1 MKNIYSNIYKPNLIN
16 LKKAKKN
23 IENNNFIGMPT
34 ETVYG
39 LAGNAYSNIS
49 VAKIFKLKNIPADI
63 SSKSIKDAQREI
75 KEIILKLENTETDL
89 ESSMEQ
95 YNRMMYLN
103 FHIQE
108 QFKKKA
114 DEIKQYTL
122 DKNGKIS
129 SKDLK

>member
-1 MKNIYSNIYKPNLIN
+1 M
-16 LKKAKKN
+16 
-23 IENNNFIGMPT
+23 
-34 ETVYG
+34 
-39 LAGNAYSNIS
+39 
-49 VAKIFKLKNIPADI
+49 KLKNIPADI
-63 SSKSIKDAQREI
+63 REKSIKEAQSEI
-75 KEIILKLENTETDL
+75 KEIITKLENTETDL

-95 YNRMMYLN
+95 YNRMLYLN

-114 DEIKQYTL
+114 NEIRLSTL